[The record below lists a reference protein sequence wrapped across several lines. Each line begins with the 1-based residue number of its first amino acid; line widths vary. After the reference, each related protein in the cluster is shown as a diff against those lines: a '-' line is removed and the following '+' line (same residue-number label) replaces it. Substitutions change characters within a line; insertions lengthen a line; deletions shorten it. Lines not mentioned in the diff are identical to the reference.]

1 MESTPNSGPGV
12 DQDYRSYV
20 IVWVLIMLLI
30 YAVFGVLFLLRQ
42 PW

>member
-1 MESTPNSGPGV
+1 MESTPSSEPEA

-20 IVWVLIMLLI
+20 TVWVLIMLLI

>member
-1 MESTPNSGPGV
+1 MESTPSSDPGV

-30 YAVFGVLFLLRQ
+30 YAVFGVLLLFRQ